1 MLQALS
7 PISYTETTFPTLQ
20 GERTFPAFDLA
31 KLLHTVFDP
40 IDGCKMCMLIDMDDP
55 SKLKEFSFLEEDGY
69 PVQKKAYEV
78 FYQAFH
84 EGGLLEK
91 LGLTGGEIFAYK
103 TTGGSNLE
111 LPEVATDL
119 HGNEVNL
126 VEDVYKPYDLIL
138 CTSDFSATAPLT
150 AHAKKYHFRGSTMHG
165 LNDIIVKSGLSV
177 DYNTVSAEAEKLRLG
192 LTQADKV
199 EIDYE
204 IAGKCYTLTLI
215 LSGQEAQKSHGL
227 CHGREPDIANL
238 PAGEVYFVP
247 TGAEGIFPMQYEED
261 PDTIALQHVKE
272 GRIVDVEF
280 LFGNPSTV
288 EAHKE
293 KLISDPVTGEIGE
306 LGLGTQ
312 ILPFCGADIQ
322 DEKTLGTVHVATG
335 RSDHLGG
342 HLVPEMFA
350 EAQNA
355 SHDDILFHPKK
366 TTSIGVKQVR
376 WFKGDREEIIIEN
389 YQPSAYIRGLLD

>member
-1 MLQALS
+1 MITS
-7 PISYTETTFPTLQ
+7 PAPVTFPTLQ
-20 GERTFPAFDLA
+20 GDRTFPPFDLA
-31 KLLHTVFDP
+31 KLLTTVFDP
-40 IDGCKMCMLIDMDDP
+40 LDGCKMCMLIDLDDP
-55 SKLKEFSFLEEDGY
+55 AKLKDFAFLGEEGY
-69 PVQKKAYEV
+69 PVQKKAHEV
-78 FYQAFH
+78 FYRAFH
-84 EGGLLEK
+84 EEDLLEQ
-91 LGLTGGEIFAYK
+91 LGLSGGEIYAYK

-111 LPEVATDL
+111 LPETAVDI
-119 HGNEVNL
+119 HGNEINL
-126 VEDVYKPYDLIL
+126 VEQVYKPYDLIL
-138 CTSDFSATAPLT
+138 CTSDYSATAPLT
-150 AHAKKYHFRGSTMHG
+150 AHAKKYGFRGSTMHG
-165 LNDIIVKSGLSV
+165 LNDIIVQSGLSV

-192 LTQADKV
+192 LTRADKV
-199 EIDYE
+199 EIDFL
-204 IAGKCYTLTLI
+204 IDGKSYTLSL
-215 LSGQEAQKSHGL
+215 LLDGQEAQKSHGL
-227 CHGREPDIANL
+227 CHGRGPDIANL

-261 PDTIALQHVKE
+261 PDTIGLQHVKA

-280 LFGNPSTV
+280 LTGNPATV
-288 EAHKE
+288 EAHKA
-293 KLISDPVTGEIGE
+293 KLKSDPVTGEIGE

-366 TTSIGVKQVR
+366 TTRIGVSQVR
-376 WFKGDREEIIIEN
+376 WFKGDRQEIIIEN
-389 YQPSAYIRGLLD
+389 YQPSSYLKGLLA